1 MPFPII
7 NISSDLG
14 VSEQGYPVLEMLLLQ
29 EMRYPLQKR

>member
-14 VSEQGYPVLEMLLLQ
+14 SNDKVCPVLEMLLLQ
-29 EMRYPLQKR
+29 EMRYPLQKG